1 MVRNTKTH
9 SSTGI
14 TLLTHWHAYM
24 LAIQLANKCVTFAQY
39 IASLSLP
46 LRGMAWQALRLK
58 NVLLCQ
64 RVDIS
69 KRRCISYGPPECRYA
84 CAEYKYLVRVYGATN
99 AWPLRTI
106 YHDTQWKGWRSC
118 PYIPYIHTNLYECK
132 DVYMRAH
139 LSYAYALRKD
149 MRTTFGSHAI
159 VRCASA
165 V

>member
-118 PYIPYIHTNLYECK
+118 PYIPYIQICMNARMFICVRICHMHTHYVRTCEQFL
-132 DVYMRAH
+132 AH
-139 LSYAYALRKD
+139 
-149 MRTTFGSHAI
+149 MP
-159 VRCASA
+159 
-165 V
+165 